1 MNKSLALKN
10 KLYLFL
16 SLVFV
21 FLIFLYLIYF
31 LIDPKKGVISY
42 YKLKNKQFIYKTQL
56 NELKTKNDL
65 FIDRTANKGISAFI
79 NPNGK
84 VIKSLNTGE
93 SGNIELNFP
102 HFYKSTL
109 FSNYGNKI
117 FYLIIFLYMFL
128 ILILRKYKI

>member
-21 FLIFLYLIYF
+21 FLIFIYLVYF

-65 FIDRTANKGISAFI
+65 FIDRTARLQ
-79 NPNGK
+79 PNTIDLDYLEEQLRLK
-84 VIKSLNTGE
+84 TGYIAE
-93 SGNIELNFP
+93 NE
-102 HFYKSTL
+102 
-109 FSNYGNKI
+109 
-117 FYLIIFLYMFL
+117 
-128 ILILRKYKI
+128 ILIAIEE